1 MPEFRKATQKSQL
14 KYLFSKTSW
23 KTIGT
28 SQHLD
33 VYHNTVS
40 HLYLYTKVN
49 RNNKICYKWL
59 RKVGVHWL
67 TNTAQGAKLIYFIV
81 AIGDKQH
88 VTPLNSKNHRAF
100 THKYPIAATFR
111 SCTQMSVI
119 TRQLWEQYI
128 YARDVVWKNGKL

>member
-28 SQHLD
+28 SQRLD

-49 RNNKICYKWL
+49 GNNKICYKWL
-59 RKVGVHWL
+59 RKVGMHWL
-67 TNTAQGAKLIYFIV
+67 TTTALGAKLIYFIV

-100 THKYPIAATFR
+100 THKYRIAATFR